1 MPNLRMKHNH
11 RQNTITM
18 ILCVAGIALNLVLSW
33 AAGRLDLPFPL
44 YLDTVGT
51 VIVAALGGSLPG
63 VIVGFFTNLFKSV
76 FDSSALYYGVL
87 NVIIALFAASFSRY
101 GWLRKPLKIAGAIII
116 FAIIGG
122 GLGSLLPLFLDDL
135 KYDSKELGDQ
145 ISRAAHIG
153 HQASYIFSSIISDLA
168 DKTISMA
175 IVLPVVWLLPEHMS
189 NHFSFTGWMQSP
201 MSGEDSR
208 KARKMNIRALSL
220 RTKILLVL
228 SVSLIAVSIAA
239 TGISVLLYRRSITTD
254 SIKLAESAANI
265 AAGVIDPERVDEFM
279 ENGEAAPGYEEI
291 RQKLYDIRE
300 STADIKY
307 LYVYKILPDG
317 CHVVFDLDTGDVK
330 GSEPGTV
337 VPFDKS
343 FEKEVPVLLEG
354 GEIEPKVS
362 DDSYGW
368 LLTVYEP
375 VRNSAGA
382 CVCYAAADISMGD
395 VKAIEWNFFIEML
408 SLFLGF
414 FILIFIIVQW
424 LVEYHIILPVN
435 SMAMST
441 GTFAYDSEKARE
453 SSIEHIHNL
462 EISTGDEVENL
473 YHAILKTSDDSM
485 RYVADVQKKTEE
497 ISQMQN
503 ALILVLADIV
513 ESRDRNTGAHVRKT
527 ARYTEIIMTEMK
539 RKGYYAD
546 QLSDKFISDVI
557 SSAPLHDVGKIQVPD
572 AILNKPG
579 RLTDEEF
586 AVMKSHTTAGKEII
600 EEAIQLVP
608 DSGYLSEARNLAAY
622 HHEKWDGSGYPNG
635 IAGEEIPLSARIMA
649 VADVFDALV
658 SKRSYKK
665 PFTFEEAMKIITE
678 GSGKHFDP
686 LVVDAFVGA
695 GESVRLVESEFNQ
708 MADES
713 GCISRDK
720 LRKNRKSGT

>member
-11 RQNTITM
+11 RENTITL

-51 VIVAALGGSLPG
+51 VIVAALGGFLPG

-87 NVIIALFAASFSRY
+87 NVIIALFAASFSRH

-116 FAIIGG
+116 FAVIGG

-153 HQASYIFSSIISDLA
+153 RQASYIFSSIISDLA

-175 IVLPVVWLLPEHMS
+175 IVLPVVWLLPERMS
-189 NHFSFTGWMQSP
+189 KHFSFTGWMQSP

-265 AAGVIDPERVDEFM
+265 AASVIDPERVDEFM
-279 ENGEAAPGYEEI
+279 EDGEAAPGYEEI
-291 RQKLYDIRE
+291 QQKLYDIRE

-375 VRNSAGA
+375 VRNSAGE

-395 VKAIEWNFFIEML
+395 IKAIERNFFIEML

-414 FILIFIIVQW
+414 FILIFITVQW

-513 ESRDRNTGAHVRKT
+513 ESRDKNTGAHVRKT

-720 LRKNRKSGT
+720 LCKNRKSGT